1 MAESEK
7 MLRTQVAL
15 LEQQIDA
22 LRTREKALQER
33 VRGLEAQGTA
43 QTRSDQEIIRLER
56 QHALEEMAQGV
67 AHNFNNVLVGVLG
80 YAQIIEMQS
89 DDLRAVENAGKIVE
103 NAMRARDLVQ
113 KLNMSVREAGELPLH
128 RITTLHTIV
137 KEAIKATQS
146 QWKDNAE
153 SRGIVISIAEDLE
166 TVPPIK
172 GNPLELHHVLVH
184 LITNAVDAMPTGGE
198 IAISTRVT
206 NGKVAICV
214 SDQGLGMDEETRKRI
229 FEPFFT
235 TKQDVGSGLGLS
247 MAYRAVTTWGGDID
261 VISALDEGSTFTVCL
276 PVWEENDP
284 PPPES
289 EVEIKHARLL
299 IIDDED
305 AVQEILKETLS
316 EYDLS
321 LFPDAEQA
329 LDAFKVGAYDVAL
342 IDLRL
347 PGITGDALARQIRK
361 ADPDL
366 VTVLMTGW
374 EVLETDDRLELFDFF
389 IQKPFRL
396 SEIKEVVQKALA
408 QSEQRSE
415 A

>member
-1 MAESEK
+1 MSESEK
-7 MLRTQVAL
+7 MLHTQIAL
-15 LEQQIDA
+15 LERQIDV
-22 LRTREKALQER
+22 LRTREKTLQER
-33 VRGLEAQGTA
+33 VRALEAQGTA
-43 QTRSDQEIIRLER
+43 QSQSDQEIIRLER
-56 QHALEEMAQGV
+56 QHALEEMAHGV

-89 DDLRAVENAGKIVE
+89 EDPRAIENAGKIVE

-113 KLNMSVREAGELPLH
+113 KLNLSVREAGELPLH
-128 RITTLHTIV
+128 RITRLHTIV
-137 KEAIKATQS
+137 KEAIKATQP
-146 QWKDNAE
+146 QWKDSAE
-153 SRGIVISIAEDLE
+153 ARGVVISIVEDQE

-184 LITNAVDAMPTGGE
+184 LITNAIDAMPTGGE
-198 IAISTRVT
+198 IAISTRVV
-206 NGKVAICV
+206 NSKVAISV
-214 SDQGLGMDEETRKRI
+214 SDQGLGMDEEIRKRI

-247 MAYRAVTTWGGDID
+247 MAYRAVTAWGGKIE
-261 VISALDEGSTFTVCL
+261 VISAPDEGSTFTVCL
-276 PVWEENDP
+276 PVWEESDP
-284 PPPES
+284 FPPES
-289 EVEIKHARLL
+289 EPEIKRSRVL
-299 IIDDED
+299 IVDDEN

-321 LFPDAEQA
+321 IFLDAEGV
-329 LDAFKVGAYDVAL
+329 LDAFEVDAYDVAL

-347 PGITGDALARQIRK
+347 PGITGDELTREIRK
-361 ADPDL
+361 ADPNV

-374 EVLETDDRLELFDFF
+374 EVLDNDDRLDLFDFR

-396 SEIKEVVQKALA
+396 NEIKKVVQKAVA

-415 A
+415 T